1 MCNYRKYIWKV
12 LNISYQILLKR
23 NLVHLEF
30 RKSLGWI
37 LVMLQGLLVAF
48 NLKQF
53 SLFHYHRAQCFLIY
67 SLNDKRVVAPNMPLG
82 LGRIWLIMWL
92 YQCLFSLILHLSV
105 HISAWEDRRCLYFKQ
120 SNGWASHLERRCQLR
135 ARMVAGEGGRP
146 PLPPNTHT
154 SLRKFSFLVPEFLS
168 GCLNSFSL
176 ADI

>member
-1 MCNYRKYIWKV
+1 M
-12 LNISYQILLKR
+12 
-23 NLVHLEF
+23 F
-30 RKSLGWI
+30 
-37 LVMLQGLLVAF
+37 F
-48 NLKQF
+48 NLFFKWQ
-53 SLFHYHRAQCFLIY
+53 
-67 SLNDKRVVAPNMPLG
+67 RVVAPNMPLG

-168 GCLNSFSL
+168 GSLNSFWSL
-176 ADI
+176 VHLYKMGVKLNILSKVCWENYVRWNM